1 MIVNFGWTFW
11 AISSEN
17 LIKIRFLKNYFSKIR
32 IFLNSTSFDLKW
44 PQVKL
49 KVSIRV
55 DIMRA
60 SKWLILMTH
69 HCMSHPVGHFQTKFS
84 IWPHLTPTWPWV
96 IKRVL
101 HTSQMNTL
109 SDVFNRISLL
119 LSLTPEKKSTV
130 LDFRLE
136 NFVFFVISRIWNFFF
151 IIIVP
156 YALSD
161 GGIRFPVC
169 VKKSF
174 GVSLIIESPQYVIE
188 DPNTILEKKT

>member
-1 MIVNFGWTFW
+1 MTP
-11 AISSEN
+11 
-17 LIKIRFLKNYFSKIR
+17 
-32 IFLNSTSFDLKW
+32 FDLKW
-44 PQVKL
+44 PQVKS
-49 KVSIRV
+49 KVSIWV
-55 DIMRA
+55 DIKRA

-69 HCMSHPVGHFQTKFS
+69 YCMSHPVGHFRAKFS

-101 HTSQMNTL
+101 HTAQMNTL

-119 LSLTPEKKSTV
+119 LSLTPEKKSQV

-151 IIIVP
+151 EIIVP

-161 GGIRFPVC
+161 GGIGFPIC
-169 VKKSF
+169 AKKSF
-174 GVSLIIESPQYVIE
+174 GVFLIVESPQW
-188 DPNTILEKKT
+188 PL